1 MYKYYC
7 IKIILKN
14 GLVGYYCGMDNNNMP
29 MMSEDINDSCFYD
42 TYSEAYDAY
51 RYKFYGK
58 GLNINGVGVSRY
70 MVTEVTSKYP
80 L

>member
-1 MYKYYC
+1 
-7 IKIILKN
+7 
-14 GLVGYYCGMDNNNMP
+14 MP

>member
-1 MYKYYC
+1 
-7 IKIILKN
+7 
-14 GLVGYYCGMDNNNMP
+14 MDNNNMP